1 MEGGLPMERTRGA
14 PQLPVGRVG
23 PPAVPETRTFYRDGA
38 ISVTDRWLTTPGR
51 RYAISDLANLRIVR
65 AAAAPVAVAS
75 TTMSCVLGLAAATL
89 VVLSGDPALMV
100 GGPLLAVVPFGVA
113 LVRWRMR
120 RRFFAL
126 YGDLGGRSVQIHGD
140 FDERRFNQVCRAL
153 LRAREYRRDHA
164 Y

>member
-1 MEGGLPMERTRGA
+1 MEGTRNA
-14 PQLPVGRVG
+14 TG
-23 PPAVPETRTFYRDGA
+23 PPEDRFVRPEAAGTRAFYRDA
-38 ISVTDRWLTTPGR
+38 TVSVTDRWLTTGGR
-51 RYAISDLANLRIVR
+51 RYAITELGNLRVVH
-65 AAAAPVAVAS
+65 AATAPVAAVS
-75 TTMSCVLGLAAATL
+75 TTVSCVLGLAAATL

-100 GGPLLAVVPFGVA
+100 GGPLLAMVPFGVA

-120 RRFFAL
+120 RWFFAL
-126 YGDLGGRSVQIHGD
+126 YADLGGRPVQIHGD